1 MTKVKIRSEHGIHAR
16 PASQIVNYAQS
27 SSCEIIFIK
36 DENRF
41 NAKSI
46 MNIMGMGLKKGDE
59 IFIEVTGEGK
69 ESVEEAL
76 LKLIESI
83 NE

>member
-1 MTKVKIRSEHGIHAR
+1 
-16 PASQIVNYAQS
+16 
-27 SSCEIIFIK
+27 
-36 DENRF
+36 
-41 NAKSI
+41 

-59 IFIEVTGEGK
+59 IFIEVTGEEK

-83 NE
+83 NA

>member
-1 MTKVKIRSEHGIHAR
+1 MKKVVIKSEHGIHAR
-16 PASQIVNYAQS
+16 PASQIVNYAQKS
-27 SSCEIIFIK
+27 PCEIFFIK
-36 DENRF
+36 DDNRY

-59 IFIEVTGEGK
+59 IFIEVTGEEK

-83 NE
+83 NA

>member
-1 MTKVKIRSEHGIHAR
+1 MTKVKIKSEHGIHAR

-27 SSCEIIFIK
+27 SPCEIFFIK
-36 DENRF
+36 DESRY

-59 IFIEVTGEGK
+59 IFLEVTGENQKTVEK
-69 ESVEEAL
+69 EL

>member
-1 MTKVKIRSEHGIHAR
+1 MKKVIIRSEHGIHAR
-16 PASQIVNYAQS
+16 PASQIVNYAQGS
-27 SSCEIIFIK
+27 PCEIFFNNE
-36 DENRF
+36 ENRY
-41 NAKSI
+41 NAKCI

-59 IFIEVTGEGK
+59 ILLEVTGEKK
-69 ESVEEAL
+69 ESVEKEL

>member
-1 MTKVKIRSEHGIHAR
+1 MTKVKIKSEHGIHAR

-27 SSCEIIFIK
+27 SPCEIFFIK
-36 DENRF
+36 DGSRYNG
-41 NAKSI
+41 KSI

-59 IFIEVTGEGK
+59 IFLEVTGENKKTVEK
-69 ESVEEAL
+69 EL

>member
-1 MTKVKIRSEHGIHAR
+1 MTKVKIISEHGIHAR
-16 PASQIVNYAQS
+16 PASQIVNYAQGS
-27 SSCEIIFIK
+27 PCEIFFIK
-36 DENRF
+36 DDSRY

-59 IFIEVTGEGK
+59 IFLEVIGENQTL
-69 ESVEEAL
+69 VEEEL

>member
-1 MTKVKIRSEHGIHAR
+1 MIKSENGIHAR

-27 SSCEIIFIK
+27 SSCEIFFIK
-36 DENRF
+36 DDNRY

-59 IFIEVTGEGK
+59 IFIEVTGENQGL
-69 ESVEEAL
+69 VEEEL
-76 LKLIESI
+76 FKLIESI
-83 NE
+83 TN